1 MNIIT
6 AHILALAAAVA
17 VTAILGF
24 VMIPWLRKLKFGQ
37 TILDIGPKWHMSKQ
51 GTPTMG
57 GIMFIIGLCAA
68 VVVTL
73 VTDKIMGGDI
83 AGEGSLVKSE
93 MYTKLAS
100 GVIMALAFGLIGFV
114 DDYIKVVKHQNL
126 GLTIKQKTAAQLA
139 VILSYLTSLYMSMQG
154 QPYMFIPFIGVVEIG
169 FFFWIFGIVI
179 IYAAINAVNF
189 TDGVDG
195 LCASVTATTA
205 LSLGAIAVLKEYFGF
220 SMLASALFG
229 ACIGFLLWNK
239 NPAKVFM
246 GDTGSM
252 FLGGMVVALAY
263 ALNCPLILLISGI
276 VYVIEGASDVLQI
289 VYYRVTGGKRIFKMA
304 PIHHNFEICG
314 WSEKKIVSVF
324 TAVNIA
330 GGIAAFALM
339 YYGGY
344 SI

>member
-6 AHILALAAAVA
+6 AHILAGVCALA

-24 VMIPWLRKLKFGQ
+24 AMVPWLKKLKFGQ

-57 GIMFIIGLCAA
+57 GIMFAIGLCAS
-68 VVVTL
+68 VIVT
-73 VTDKIMGGDI
+73 VITDKIMGGDI
-83 AGEGSLVKSE
+83 IAQGSLVKSE
-93 MYTKLAS
+93 MYTKLIS
-100 GVIMALAFGLIGFV
+100 GVVMAIAFGLIGFV
-114 DDYIKVVKHQNL
+114 DDYIKVVNHQNL
-126 GLTIKQKTAAQLA
+126 GLTIKQKTFAQLA
-139 VILSYLTSLYMSMQG
+139 VIISYLTSLFMSMQG
-154 QPYMFIPFIGVVEIG
+154 KPYMFIPFIGVIEIG

-195 LCASVTATTA
+195 LCTSITATTA
-205 LSLGAIAVLKEYFGF
+205 VSLGAIAVLKGFFGF
-220 SMLASALFG
+220 SVLASALLG
-229 ACIGFLLWNK
+229 ACIGFLFWNR

-252 FLGGMVVALAY
+252 FLGGMVVAIAY
-263 ALNCPLILLISGI
+263 ALNCPLILLVCGI

-304 PIHHNFEICG
+304 PIHHHFEMCG

-344 SI
+344 SM